1 MAQILRFS
9 SLVTA
14 PFPVSLGFSKAACPI
29 YTGAN
34 QFHTSPSSPA
44 VSVPPS
50 GISGIYYLLSG
61 ISGIYYLLSGI
72 SGIYYLP
79 AASFRMQIFSSIS
92 NFLFPSVV

>member
-61 ISGIYYLLSGI
+61 ISGIYYL
-72 SGIYYLP
+72 P